1 MSSFIGHALAG
12 LGVFA
17 AGVGVPTTQVPQK
30 PVARDFL
37 WVGWLIFVAL
47 APDLDYILPALYAL
61 RVSMDDGMRI
71 THSIV
76 GCLVFPLLTILAL
89 LPLNLKPETWRQYG
103 IQVCLAGLSH
113 IVMDLL
119 VGVWPL
125 PLLWPFTARRFRL
138 PFGILP
144 SAPSF
149 RLDNIYLYR
158 NLLIELGVIA
168 PLLAGIYLARFSNLP
183 MLKRYGCVAA
193 LWLCS
198 AGFMAWAFTLA
209 R

>member
-1 MSSFIGHALAG
+1 MSSPVGHALAG
-12 LGVFA
+12 LGIYIV
-17 AGVGVPTTQVPQK
+17 TQPPQK
-30 PVARDFL
+30 PAPRDLL
-37 WVGWLIFVAL
+37 WMGWLTLVAL

-61 RVSMDDGMRI
+61 RASMDDGLRI
-71 THSIV
+71 THSLV

-89 LPLNLKPETWRQYG
+89 SRLNLKLETRRLYG

-125 PLLWPFTARRFRL
+125 PLLWPFTTRRFKL
-138 PFGILP
+138 SFGILP

-149 RLDNIYLYR
+149 RLNNLYLYR
-158 NLLIELGVIA
+158 NLLIELGVII
-168 PLLAGIYLARFSNLP
+168 PLFAGIYLARFSKLP
-183 MLKRYGCVAA
+183 TLERYGCVAA
-193 LWLCS
+193 SWLCS